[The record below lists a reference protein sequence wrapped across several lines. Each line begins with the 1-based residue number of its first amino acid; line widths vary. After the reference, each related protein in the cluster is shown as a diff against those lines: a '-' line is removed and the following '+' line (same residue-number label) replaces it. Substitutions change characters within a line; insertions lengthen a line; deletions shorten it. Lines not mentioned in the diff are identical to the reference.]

1 MRPTDGLVGLVA
13 PRRRFA
19 AALLLITASMLGLC
33 VPDPTA
39 HAQAAPDAPAAKS
52 AAKPAEPKE
61 AKPKEAKPKVA
72 KADAKAK
79 PGADAKGADA
89 KSKDKKA
96 KPPKVDA
103 KTAAALAQA
112 RTLLASGQRDQVELG
127 IQSLG
132 LMGGPAAVAP
142 LVERI
147 EAGLPPELLEAAV
160 VTLMALA
167 QPEAGPAL
175 YELSSHRRPEIR
187 LRALEAISATQPP
200 GAETALVAALSD
212 SDPRVRSAAAT
223 ALGELR
229 AAGAMEKL
237 FLALDRGNME
247 ASGAIGKVVPAG
259 EVSRLTGYLGKIPLH
274 TLGAALGEV
283 LQRKDVPE
291 SAKLEIVARLEELG
305 TPEVK
310 GWLND
315 MIASAGEAL
324 GEKLNRAMLR
334 AMQEIAE

>member
-1 MRPTDGLVGLVA
+1 MRRTDRLALMWC
-13 PRRRFA
+13 RA
-19 AALLLITASMLGLC
+19 ARAGIAVSLLGLSI
-33 VPDPTA
+33 PA
-39 HAQAAPDAPAAKS
+39 SAGAQAAAEPAPAKAK
-52 AAKPAEPKE
+52 AKPAAGAK
-61 AKPKEAKPKVA
+61 AKPAAEP
-72 KADAKAK
+72 KAK
-79 PGADAKGADA
+79 PGADAKPAGKA
-89 KSKDKKA
+89 KDKKA
-96 KPPKVDA
+96 KGPKVDA
-103 KTAAALAQA
+103 KTQAALDQA
-112 RTLLASGQRDQVELG
+112 RKLLASSERDQVEAG

-132 LMGGPAAVAP
+132 LLGGPAAVPP

-175 YELSSHRRPEIR
+175 YELSAHRRPEIR

-259 EVSRLTGYLGKIPLH
+259 EVSRLTGYLGQIPLH
-274 TLGAALGEV
+274 SLGAALGEV
-283 LQRKDVPE
+283 LQRKDVSE
-291 SAKLEIVARLEELG
+291 GAKLEIIARLEELG